1 MEQRVTNNAQ
11 PELHQR
17 TGMKNKDKK
26 QENLAVLDV
35 VTFTWQMI
43 MNCCKAKT
51 TTSTSE
57 ACCALLLS
65 LRIPP
70 LYGALTTDRRILQ
83 FQINPASDCVHL
95 NIHGP
100 TVESLDL
107 DLCVQCACLCMH
119 AVRAVPFVLPPFLS
133 WPLTWA
139 GGAGR
144 YASVR
149 TTYIG
154 VHCTVARSL
163 QQQTTP
169 TQPNTTTKRPRS

>member
-83 FQINPASDCVHL
+83 FQINPASDPRS
-95 NIHGP
+95 HGGI
-100 TVESLDL
+100 VGFGF
-107 DLCVQCACLCMH
+107 VCAVCMPVH